1 MLYNIYYRN
10 EKLLEVLVMEITIV
24 GRGYDVS
31 EHVKDYVEEKI
42 GRLKRF
48 YDNIQRAH
56 VVINR
61 QPHKDGELY
70 KVEVTLYAAGKTF
83 HAEKTSFSIS
93 EAVDTISDVL
103 ERSVRRY
110 KEKLIKKHKIHSS
123 KSKDLY
129 MGIEEEEMEE
139 ENKEISWHRTIVLRP
154 MTVAEAIEEMKLG
167 DHKLFMFLDGD
178 TGNVC
183 LLYKRDDGSLGLIE
197 SILE

>member
-1 MLYNIYYRN
+1 
-10 EKLLEVLVMEITIV
+10 MEIKIV

-83 HAEKTSFSIS
+83 HAEKTSFGIS
-93 EAVDTISDVL
+93 EAVDTISDIL

-110 KEKLIKKHKIHSS
+110 KEKLIKKHKMHSS
-123 KSKDLY
+123 RSKDPY
-129 MGIEEEEMEE
+129 MGIAEEDIED
-139 ENKEISWHRTIVLRP
+139 ENKEIAWHRTIVLRP
-154 MTVAEAIEEMKLG
+154 MTVAEAIEEMKLD

-178 TGNVC
+178 TGNIC